1 METIYTFARVER
13 KYFIDELTRKRLLQR
28 TRGML
33 LPDAYGK
40 STVCSLYLD
49 TPDHLII
56 RNSLD
61 ARSYK
66 EKLRLRSYGTP
77 KADTPVF
84 LELKKKV
91 QGVVYKRRV
100 SLPLREAEAY
110 LDRKRPPLTGQIWR
124 EIDYAMQFYF
134 WPGPAM
140 VIACEREAYTWA
152 EDPTFRV
159 TFDDS
164 IRARSNAL
172 CLEAGSS
179 GEMLLPQGLSLM
191 ELKSS
196 GAMPVAFAK
205 IINELGLLPT
215 SFSKYGTGYIN
226 ALTAKTTVKEPVLLK
241 GAMKH
246 VSNL

>member
-77 KADTPVF
+77 RADTPVF

-164 IRARSNAL
+164 IRARSNAQGPGRGQGGEVRVRREGQRRSCFDHRHHQGDDHHRQEGL
-172 CLEAGSS
+172 RSQHHALHHQGGLTPQSS
-179 GEMLLPQGLSLM
+179 
-191 ELKSS
+191 
-196 GAMPVAFAK
+196 
-205 IINELGLLPT
+205 I
-215 SFSKYGTGYIN
+215 
-226 ALTAKTTVKEPVLLK
+226 
-241 GAMKH
+241 
-246 VSNL
+246 

>member
-13 KYFIDELTRKRLLQR
+13 KYFIDELTKKRLLQR
-28 TRGML
+28 MNGL
-33 LPDAYGK
+33 LRPDAYGK

-61 ARSYK
+61 ARVYK

-77 KADTPVF
+77 SADSPVF
-84 LELKKKV
+84 LELKKKC
-91 QGVVYKRRV
+91 QGIVYKRRV

-110 LDRKRPPLTGQIWR
+110 LSRKLPPQPGQIWS
-124 EIDYAMQFYF
+124 EIDYAMQFYL
-134 WPGPAM
+134 WPEPAM
-140 VIACEREAYTWA
+140 VIACEREAYTWID
-152 EDPTFRV
+152 DPSFRV
-159 TFDDS
+159 TFDDA
-164 IRARSNAL
+164 IRARSTAL
-172 CLEAGSS
+172 RLEAGSS
-179 GEMLLPQGLSLM
+179 GELLLSQGMELM

-196 GAMPVAFAK
+196 GAMPLIFARA
-205 IINELGLLPT
+205 INDLGLLPT

-226 ALTAKTTVKEPVLLK
+226 ALTAKTTVTEPVLLK

>member
-13 KYFIDELTRKRLLQR
+13 KYFIDELTKKRLLQR
-28 TRGML
+28 ARGML
-33 LPDAYGK
+33 LPDVYGK
-40 STVCSLYLD
+40 CTVCSLYLD

-100 SLPLREAEAY
+100 SLPLRDAEAY
-110 LDRKRPPLTGQIWR
+110 LDRERPPLTGQIWR

-134 WPGPAM
+134 
-140 VIACEREAYTWA
+140 
-152 EDPTFRV
+152 
-159 TFDDS
+159 
-164 IRARSNAL
+164 
-172 CLEAGSS
+172 
-179 GEMLLPQGLSLM
+179 
-191 ELKSS
+191 
-196 GAMPVAFAK
+196 
-205 IINELGLLPT
+205 
-215 SFSKYGTGYIN
+215 
-226 ALTAKTTVKEPVLLK
+226 
-241 GAMKH
+241 
-246 VSNL
+246 